1 MQEHK
6 KGKHK
11 KPKGVDVMMT
21 QNQMIVKYIEDFG
34 SITHL
39 EAYKELGIMRLA
51 SRISELKE
59 KGYPIDSVMVKSKNR
74 YGKPMHYAKY
84 FFKKGETANV
94 EQSDFTGKI
103 DSEAGAEIHS

>member
-1 MQEHK
+1 
-6 KGKHK
+6 
-11 KPKGVDVMMT
+11 MT
-21 QNQMIVKYIEDFG
+21 QNQMILKYITDFG

-74 YGKPMHYAKY
+74 YGKNMHYSKY
-84 FFKKGETANV
+84 FLKERENAN
-94 EQSDFTGKI
+94 
-103 DSEAGAEIHS
+103 AE